1 MVMVDGLLNSRQ
13 GEMLLK
19 LARQTL
25 EQQFKNEKI
34 PLAPDEPALSVKAAT
49 FVTLKIDG
57 KLRGCIGN
65 LEPVGA
71 LWEGI
76 RDNAINAAFNDHRFS
91 PLTSDELSD
100 IQLDISVLSQPK
112 PLDYKGAEDL
122 LKKLRPGIDGV
133 ILRGGRRGATFL
145 PQVWQQLPSAEQFL
159 GHLCLKAGLP
169 QESWRQKKL
178 EIETYQVQ
186 CFEEQKR

>member
-1 MVMVDGLLNSRQ
+1 MVIVDGLLNSRQ
-13 GEMLLK
+13 GEMLIE
-19 LARQTL
+19 LARKTV
-25 EQQFKNEKI
+25 EQKLRKEDISFK
-34 PLAPDEPALSVKAAT
+34 PDEPVLSVKVAT

-91 PLTSDELSD
+91 PLTPEELTVV
-100 IQLDISVLSQPK
+100 QFDISILSPPK
-112 PLDYKGAEDL
+112 PLEYDGADDL
-122 LKKLRPGIDGV
+122 STKLRPGIDGV
-133 ILRGGRRGATFL
+133 ILQDGLRRATFL
-145 PQVWQQLPSAEQFL
+145 PQVWQQLTSTEQFL

-178 EIETYQVQ
+178 EIQTYQVQ
-186 CFEEQKR
+186 CFEEEK

>member
-19 LARQTL
+19 LARKTL
-25 EQQFKNEKI
+25 EQQFRKEKI
-34 PLAPDEPALSVKAAT
+34 PLAPDEPALSVKAAA

-91 PLTSDELSD
+91 PLTPEEVSAV
-100 IQLDISVLSQPK
+100 QLDISVLSQPQ
-112 PLDYKGAEDL
+112 PLEYKGTEDL

-133 ILRGGRRGATFL
+133 ILRDGHRGATFL
-145 PQVWQQLPSAEQFL
+145 PQVWQQLPTMELFL

-169 QESWRQKKL
+169 QESWRQKKF
-178 EIETYQVQ
+178 EIQTYQVQ
-186 CFEEQKR
+186 CFEEEKR

>member
-25 EQQFKNEKI
+25 EQQFRKEKI
-34 PLAPDEPALSVKAAT
+34 SLAPDEPALSVKAAA

-91 PLTSDELSD
+91 PLTPEEVSAV
-100 IQLDISVLSQPK
+100 QLDISVLSQPK
-112 PLDYKGAEDL
+112 PLEYKGTEDL
-122 LKKLRPGIDGV
+122 LKKLRTGIDGV
-133 ILRGGRRGATFL
+133 ILRDGHRGATFL
-145 PQVWQQLPSAEQFL
+145 PQVWQQLPSTEQFL

-178 EIETYQVQ
+178 EIQTYQVQ
-186 CFEEQKR
+186 CFEEEKR